1 MPYHVEI
8 SASIHRARVF
18 NLNREDLTT
27 KVLEPWLEDRKI
39 TMGDREWEPRK
50 SSLKILEGPQMAP
63 QDLSFGQGWSNA
75 ERASDNVTRS
85 VLAETPQ
92 PSLPDAFLIE
102 AESPEAVVAEV
113 VAGHG
118 GRVIH
123 WPEAQARLD
132 GRDPKIAA
140 VILVVRQPVP
150 GPERSR

>member
-8 SASIHRARVF
+8 SAGFHRARVF

-39 TMGDREWEPRK
+39 AMGDREWEPRK
-50 SSLKILEGPQMAP
+50 SSMNILEGPRMST

-75 ERASDNVTRS
+75 ERVCENVTRT
-85 VLAETPQ
+85 VLAQTPA
-92 PSLPDAFLIE
+92 PSLPDAFLVE
-102 AESPEAVVAEV
+102 TESPEAVVAEL

-118 GRVIH
+118 GRAVQ
-123 WPEAQARLD
+123 WTEAQRRLD

-140 VILVVRQPVP
+140 VILVVRRPEP
-150 GPERSR
+150 GPGRS